1 MRTSKPERQAGLA
14 RRDDD
19 LSNTPGGR
27 RRRWRRPRRR
37 TGPGPARRT
46 PAAGTDHGQLMAS
59 AIQLAVGLLTAS
71 HDSPGLEAW
80 AAGALIPHDAEGLGD
95 FMAGLYIISQLLLYE
110 LHDATGQPPAA
121 TLQKLAILAET
132 RRGTPSAG

>member
-1 MRTSKPERQAGLA
+1 MRTSKPEHQAGPA

-27 RRRWRRPRRR
+27 RRRWWRPRRR

-71 HDSPGLEAW
+71 LDSPGLEAW

-95 FMAGLYIISQLLLYE
+95 FMAGLHIVSQMLLHE

-132 RRGTPSAG
+132 RRGTPSVG